1 MRSHVMSIIS
11 EEIERIQR
19 RVDPETAEEVA
30 RALTRVS
37 NAILHTPS
45 VRAQELARTGD
56 FAEYS
61 RAVHT
66 LFGIDVESPARD

>member
-11 EEIERIQR
+11 EEIERIRR
-19 RVDPETAEEVA
+19 RVDPDTAEEVA
-30 RALTRVS
+30 KSLNRVS
-37 NAILHTPS
+37 NVILHTPS

-56 FAEYS
+56 FAEYT

-66 LFGIDVESPARD
+66 LFGIDVGAPKRD